1 MILVSFLLPVSVSV
15 SGLGL
20 GLGTV
25 SRLEWVGAV
34 MVGVVMGPK
43 TISLL
48 VAKAK
53 APGSTKK
60 PERGKAKQRER
71 G

>member
-1 MILVSFLLPVSVSV
+1 MWIILVSFLLSVLV
-15 SGLGL
+15 SGLR
-20 GLGTV
+20 LGTV